1 VILANISLG
10 DLIWSL
16 LVAFLMV
23 SYLIV
28 LFSVI
33 VDLFRDDELGGAP
46 KALWIV
52 ALLVLPLLTLIVYL
66 IARGDGMAK
75 RSMRQA
81 QQSQQEFEGYV
92 RSVAATDPAEQI
104 AKGKQ
109 LLDQGVISPQ
119 EFEALKR
126 KALS

>member
-1 VILANISLG
+1 MILANISLG